1 MKHGYLI
8 AVLLVSLQISGLPDV
23 FAQVPQTL
31 DSVVVYLKHHTS
43 KDTNYVRALNV
54 MGRELHSG
62 ANPDYAK
69 ADSVLQVSEHIATQL
84 QYGMG
89 LAKAYTNRASIYYLT
104 GRPQQAL
111 DYFQRALTAAENHKL
126 NPRFI
131 CGAISNVAAA
141 LNKLHQYDKVVAMQ
155 LRSLRLQEQYNVQ
168 PRIATTYGGIGNAYR
183 DLNKP
188 REALSYYQQALA
200 LMHVE
205 KNTSGMAIIENSIG
219 VCYDGLEQ
227 YDKSLIYYKLALKHA
242 TEIEFALLQADIL
255 VNIGLALKLAKRPQ
269 EGLPFVERS
278 LAIAQKQ
285 QNKESMANAYF
296 NLGQI
301 YEELKQY
308 TPAEKHLK
316 KALDLVTETGNKK
329 KIADYTQ
336 GLADLYGG
344 MKNFQ
349 QAYVFQL
356 EKNKQIDSTTAV
368 RTSAEVQ
375 RLVAQY
381 KAEKKEQQIKLL
393 HQQAQLREKELINKK
408 LQTNGLLIGGVLLLL
423 LGAAV
428 SAWLLN
434 RARLRRLE
442 EAQRLRKQIAHD
454 LHDEVGSTLSS
465 ISLLSGMV
473 NSLIA
478 QKRPESVERAV
489 QKINSDARQILEAMD
504 EIIWTINPGNDSLQR
519 IALRLQEYAQ
529 PLMESKNIRFSF
541 VTDPALYAVPISME
555 VRRSL
560 YLIGKEAINNL
571 IKYSE
576 ATEATVRFER
586 KNNQLQVLIEDN
598 GRGFDPAQPSQRTG
612 QSSMKQRAEAMGG
625 ILKIHSSPGQGTRLQ
640 LVVGQ

>member
-1 MKHGYLI
+1 
-8 AVLLVSLQISGLPDV
+8 
-23 FAQVPQTL
+23 
-31 DSVVVYLKHHTS
+31 
-43 KDTNYVRALNV
+43 
-54 MGRELHSG
+54 
-62 ANPDYAK
+62 
-69 ADSVLQVSEHIATQL
+69 
-84 QYGMG
+84 
-89 LAKAYTNRASIYYLT
+89 
-104 GRPQQAL
+104 
-111 DYFQRALTAAENHKL
+111 
-126 NPRFI
+126 
-131 CGAISNVAAA
+131 
-141 LNKLHQYDKVVAMQ
+141 MQ

-188 REALSYYQQALA
+188 REALSYYQQALV

-219 VCYDGLEQ
+219 ICYDGLER
-227 YDKSLIYYKLALKHA
+227 YDKSLTYYKLALKHA
-242 TEIEFALLQADIL
+242 TEIQFALLQADIL

-285 QNKESMANAYF
+285 QNKEGMSTAYF

-316 KALDLVTETGNKK
+316 KALDLATESGNKK

-368 RTSAEVQ
+368 RISAEAQ

-393 HQQAQLREKELINKK
+393 HQQAQLREKELTNKR

-428 SAWLLN
+428 SAWLQN

-519 IALRLQEYAQ
+519 IALRQQEYAQ

-541 VTDPALYAVPISME
+541 VTDPALYAVPVSME

-576 ATEATVRFER
+576 ATEDTVRFER
-586 KNNQLQVLIEDN
+586 KTTSF
-598 GRGFDPAQPSQRTG
+598 RS
-612 QSSMKQRAEAMGG
+612 
-625 ILKIHSSPGQGTRLQ
+625 
-640 LVVGQ
+640 